1 MINRNKFGFGT
12 YEVLT
17 VCVML
22 LIIVVVALAYVFRTD
37 YKEKY
42 SVMEYNARM
51 FSLSSTNLY
60 IEEGTRNVYYLQ
72 MLLDKKIFSEV
83 KNPFQGKKYCDSYN
97 SKVEFKDDKKYVTL
111 ECGNY
116 LIYQQDTLAKS
127 FAIYQVDAW
136 SDKKSKDDNQTV
148 TFYNYNKN
156 GKKIFDRDMEEEL
169 FLYEFNKTNGT
180 KYEAISDIPEQSN
193 IVKTTLYRHIEK
205 VSD

>member
-127 FAIYQVDAW
+127 FAIVISSFFISYIIAP
-136 SDKKSKDDNQTV
+136 
-148 TFYNYNKN
+148 FPP
-156 GKKIFDRDMEEEL
+156 I
-169 FLYEFNKTNGT
+169 
-180 KYEAISDIPEQSN
+180 KYSFEPISSAIAFIESIGLPEAI
-193 IVKTTLYRHIEK
+193 TTF
-205 VSD
+205 VPF